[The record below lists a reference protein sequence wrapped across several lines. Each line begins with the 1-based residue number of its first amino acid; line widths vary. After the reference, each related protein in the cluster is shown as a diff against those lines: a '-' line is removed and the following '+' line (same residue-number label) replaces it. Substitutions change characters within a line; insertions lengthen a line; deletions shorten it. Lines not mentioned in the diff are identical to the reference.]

1 MPGGAIPVGQFRE
14 VWLKESRYD
23 ILFEPVQIGP
33 VTARNRFYQVPHCNG
48 MGHRAPSGMAAMR
61 RVKAEGGWAV
71 VCTEVCE
78 IHPSADI
85 SPHNEA
91 RLWDDR
97 DIPALARAAE
107 GIHEFD
113 SLAGVEL
120 GHHGFRAQNRIS
132 REIPLGPSS
141 HTVVSY
147 DPVQSRAMDK
157 EDIRNLRR
165 WHVAAARRAKQ
176 AGFDL
181 IYVYAAHGLT
191 TPMRFLSR
199 RYNQRTDE
207 YGGSLENRAR
217 LLRELIEETKDA
229 VGDTCAVPVRICVDE
244 LVGPAGLC
252 SDGEG
257 RDLIEM
263 LADLPDLWDVTV
275 GDWSNDSRP
284 SRFGEEGVHEEY
296 VSFVKKITGKPVVS
310 VGRFTSPDTMVSQV
324 RRGVLD
330 MVGAARPSIAD
341 PFLPR
346 KIEEGRLDD
355 IRECIGCNIC
365 AAADNTYTPIR
376 CTQNPTMGEEWRRKW
391 HPEIITKKE
400 SEDRILIVGAG
411 PAGMEC
417 AVSLGKR
424 GYEVALA
431 EATTELGGRTARE
444 PLLPGLSAWGRVRDY
459 RLGQLHQL
467 ANVDI
472 YLDSEMSADEV
483 LGAEFDRIVL
493 ATGSSWRR
501 DGVARYHRTPI
512 ADLDESVIFTPD
524 DIMAGRFPTGS
535 IVVYDDDHYYMGG
548 VIAEKLRDLGLNVT
562 LVTPAAIVSGWTVN
576 TLEQPRIQKRL
587 LEKGIN
593 IVANQGLAGFSGGAA
608 KLACAFTG
616 RETTIEAHS
625 LVMVTARMSHDAV
638 FRALTERQDEVRAA
652 GIKSFSSIGD
662 SLAPGTIAAAVFS
675 GHRYAREFEMDS
687 SDEVPF
693 LREISELGPW

>member
-1 MPGGAIPVGQFRE
+1 MQ
-14 VWLKESRYD
+14 
-23 ILFEPVQIGP
+23 
-33 VTARNRFYQVPHCNG
+33 
-48 MGHRAPSGMAAMR
+48 
-61 RVKAEGGWAV
+61 
-71 VCTEVCE
+71 
-78 IHPSADI
+78 
-85 SPHNEA
+85 
-91 RLWDDR
+91 
-97 DIPALARAAE
+97 
-107 GIHEFD
+107 
-113 SLAGVEL
+113 
-120 GHHGFRAQNRIS
+120 
-132 REIPLGPSS
+132 
-141 HTVVSY
+141 
-147 DPVQSRAMDK
+147 
-157 EDIRNLRR
+157 
-165 WHVAAARRAKQ
+165 
-176 AGFDL
+176 
-181 IYVYAAHGLT
+181 
-191 TPMRFLSR
+191 FLSR

-217 LLRELIEETKDA
+217 LLRELIEETKEA

-346 KIEEGRLDD
+346 KIKEGRLDD

-431 EATTELGGRTARE
+431 EATTELGGRRHANLSCLVFRLGAVSVTIASGNCISSQMWISISTAKCPPMKSWVRNSTGSCWRLVHHGGATVLPVITARRS
-444 PLLPGLSAWGRVRDY
+444 L
-459 RLGQLHQL
+459 
-467 ANVDI
+467 I
-472 YLDSEMSADEV
+472 
-483 LGAEFDRIVL
+483 
-493 ATGSSWRR
+493 
-501 DGVARYHRTPI
+501 
-512 ADLDESVIFTPD
+512 
-524 DIMAGRFPTGS
+524 
-535 IVVYDDDHYYMGG
+535 
-548 VIAEKLRDLGLNVT
+548 
-562 LVTPAAIVSGWTVN
+562 WT
-576 TLEQPRIQKRL
+576 K
-587 LEKGIN
+587 
-593 IVANQGLAGFSGGAA
+593 A
-608 KLACAFTG
+608 
-616 RETTIEAHS
+616 
-625 LVMVTARMSHDAV
+625 
-638 FRALTERQDEVRAA
+638 
-652 GIKSFSSIGD
+652 
-662 SLAPGTIAAAVFS
+662 
-675 GHRYAREFEMDS
+675 
-687 SDEVPF
+687 
-693 LREISELGPW
+693 

>member
-1 MPGGAIPVGQFRE
+1 LRSAH
-14 VWLKESRYD
+14 YD

-97 DIPALARAAE
+97 DIPALARAADA
-107 GIHEFD
+107 IHEFD

-132 REIPLGPSS
+132 REVPLGPSS

-165 WHVAAARRAKQ
+165 WHTAAARRAKQ

-191 TPMRFLSR
+191 TPMQFLSR

-207 YGGSLENRAR
+207 YGGSLENRVR
-217 LLRELIEETKDA
+217 LLRELIEETKNA

-244 LVGPAGLC
+244 LIGSGGLC

-257 RDLIEM
+257 RDVIEM
-263 LADLPDLWDVTV
+263 LAELPDLWDITV

-284 SRFGEEGVHEEY
+284 SRFGEEAVHEEY
-296 VSFVKKITGKPVVS
+296 VAFVKKVTGKPVVS

-330 MVGAARPSIAD
+330 MIGAARPSIAD

-376 CTQNPTMGEEWRRKW
+376 CTQNPTMGEEWRRNW
-391 HPEIITKKE
+391 HPEVVPARE
-400 SEDRILIVGAG
+400 SQDRVLVVGAG
-411 PAGMEC
+411 PAGLEC

-431 EATTELGGRTARE
+431 EATTELGGRVLRE

-459 RLGQLHQL
+459 RLGQIHQL
-467 ANVDI
+467 ANVEI
-472 YLDSEMSADEV
+472 FLDSRMT
-483 LGAEFDRIVL
+483 AEDLLEAGFDRIVL

-501 DGVARYHRTPI
+501 DGVGRYHRLPV
-512 ADLDESVIFTPD
+512 AGLDDGAIFTPD
-524 DIMAGRFPTGS
+524 DIMDGKIPAGPT
-535 IVVYDDDHYYMGG
+535 VVFDDDHYYMGG
-548 VIAEKLRDLGLNVT
+548 VIAEKLRDLGIEVT
-562 LVTPAAIVSGWTVN
+562 LVTPAPLVSNWSQN

-587 LEKGIN
+587 LDKGVEIR
-593 IVANQGLAGFSGGAA
+593 ANQGLTGFSKSEAT
-608 KLACAFTG
+608 LACAFTG
-616 RETTIEAHS
+616 RETVLSAQS
-625 LVMVTARMSHDAV
+625 VVLVTSRMSHDSLYHELAAAGE
-638 FRALTERQDEVRAA
+638 RARDA
-652 GIKSFSSIGD
+652 GIKSFSRVGD

-675 GHRYAREFEMDS
+675 GHRYAREFERAD
-687 SDEVPF
+687 SDEIPF
-693 LREISELGPW
+693 LREISELGPWERQRPNG